1 MQCEGRSRFFTETP
15 LFYQSYEVQSFIEQ
29 ETKKPSKVWAHEV
42 VEGKRENDSVRLRTP
57 DFVLLPDLTPARRQ
71 HRPVARDAWNARC
84 SQSVSRPQRYP
95 KPVNAAWA
103 AQKYGLTNGAEP
115 DAWAATQTK
124 DAWAATQIKDN
135 GALDYPSKS
144 LNWLVIVTDPLL
156 RSIRDL
162 RGEHVKMLEE
172 MYEQCVSAI
181 QREYKIGRS
190 DIMVFANYPPS
201 VYRLHF
207 HFCAPF
213 FTSSPYDAFRMHP
226 FSTVMNNLRVCPDYY
241 KLSVF
246 QVPLHVGSE
255 LFRITNTNDEEA
267 SEREAITM

>member
-15 LFYQSYEVQSFIEQ
+15 IFYQSYEVQSFIEQ
-29 ETKKPSKVWAHEV
+29 EVKKPSKMWAHEV

-71 HRPVARDAWNARC
+71 HRPFARDVWNVRC
-84 SQSVSRPQRYP
+84 GQPVPRPQRYP
-95 KPVNAAWA
+95 KTVNAAWA
-103 AQKYGLTNGAEP
+103 SQKYVLTNAAEP

-135 GALDYPSKS
+135 SALDYHSRS

-226 FSTVMNNLRVCPDYY
+226 FSTVVNNLRVCPDYY

-255 LFRITNTNDEEA
+255 LFRITNTNDDEA